1 MAFDSLTDKLNSIFS
16 KLSGKGK
23 LTESDVKSA
32 MREVKMALLEADVN
46 FKVVKQFVSSV
57 QERAVGEEV
66 MNGLNPAQMVIKIV
80 NEEMTSLMGSE
91 TTELQLQPGKQ
102 MTVVMMVGLQGAG
115 KTTTAAKIAG
125 KFKQK
130 GKKPLLVALDIYRPA
145 AIKQLQVN
153 GEKQGVDV
161 FTMGDR
167 HDPADIA
174 KAAIEHANKNKENLV
189 ILDTAGRLQIDEEM
203 MQELEDIKKA
213 VTVHQTILV
222 VDAMTGQ
229 EAVNVAKTFDEKVG
243 VDGVI
248 LSKMDGDTRGGAAL
262 SIKAVTGKPIL
273 YVGMGEKLSDLEQ
286 FYPDRMAGRILGMGD
301 VLTLIDKAQQN
312 LDKQD
317 EQESRDM
324 VSHLKKGKFDFNDY
338 LNSLKQM
345 RKMGGLS
352 SVLGMLPGMGIN
364 KDQID
369 NMIDE
374 KQLKRTEAI
383 VLSMTPEERANPKL
397 LTPQRKFRIAKGS
410 GNDIAD
416 VNRFIKQFNQMSK
429 MMKQSGVGKKGK
441 RRRNAN
447 PFGGMGGMGG
457 FGGMGG
463 MGGRGGFPF

>member
-16 KLSGKGK
+16 KLSGKGR

-46 FKVVKQFVSSV
+46 FKVVKQFVNSV

-80 NEEMTSLMGSE
+80 NEEMTELMGSE
-91 TTELQLQPGKQ
+91 TTELELQPGKQ

-115 KTTTAAKIAG
+115 KTTTAAKLAG

-161 FTMGDR
+161 FTMGDK

-174 KAAIEHANKNKENLV
+174 KAAIEHATKNKENLV
-189 ILDTAGRLQIDEEM
+189 ILDTAGRLQIDEAM
-203 MQELEDIKKA
+203 MKELEDIKEA
-213 VTVHQTILV
+213 VEVHQTILV

-273 YVGMGEKLSDLEQ
+273 YVGMGEKLTDLEQ

-301 VLTLIDKAQQN
+301 VLTLIDKAQQT

-324 VSHLKKGKFDFNDY
+324 VAHLKKGKFDFNDY

-352 SVLGMLPGMGIN
+352 SVLGMLPGMGIS
-364 KDQID
+364 KDQLENVID
-369 NMIDE
+369 D

-383 VLSMTPEERANPKL
+383 VLSMTPEERMNPKL

-410 GNDIAD
+410 GNDIAE

-429 MMKQSGVGKKGK
+429 VMKQAGGKKGK
-441 RRRNAN
+441 RRRNSN
-447 PFGGMGGMGG
+447 PFGGMGGG